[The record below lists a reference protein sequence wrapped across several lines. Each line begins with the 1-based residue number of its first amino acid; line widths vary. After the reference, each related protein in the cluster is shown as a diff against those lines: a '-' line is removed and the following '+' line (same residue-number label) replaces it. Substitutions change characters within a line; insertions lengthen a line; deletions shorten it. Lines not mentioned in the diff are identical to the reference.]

1 MFVAGTDDGNGF
13 LRRYN
18 AADSSLAY
26 TLDLGSLGV
35 DGEVTGIAV
44 DSNGDPL
51 VSGHSTNAALS
62 GTVKNAHSGGL
73 DAFVLAVDDQTTTAV
88 TNFVTYAGTSG
99 TDRGFGVAVD
109 ASDNSFYLTGNT
121 DSTFAGET
129 SSGATDA
136 FITKFD
142 SLGNLAFAHQFG
154 GAFNYS
160 GAAIAFDSNGTS
172 VLSRLGLPA
181 GPAPGDSADTV
192 VAETSVRPGQYFSIS
207 VNDGASQRITID
219 DDDSFGFLV
228 FRINS
233 VLGDKG
239 TASFVEDLDGQHLE
253 IKARNGSI
261 IDIQSGAQ
269 EFDALAGLGLRE
281 TRLFGDPADL
291 EELDATSSSAFEL
304 GFVDGT
310 NVLSRAAS
318 AEAEALIDG
327 ALLAIEKIFRFLTGE
342 PEDRNPFPTGTVSAR
357 TRSQIANFQV
367 ALDRLQGSA
376 SPSIFNLFG

>member
-1 MFVAGTDDGNGF
+1 MGNAG
-13 LRRYN
+13 
-18 AADSSLAY
+18 
-26 TLDLGSLGV
+26 
-35 DGEVTGIAV
+35 
-44 DSNGDPL
+44 
-51 VSGHSTNAALS
+51 
-62 GTVKNAHSGGL
+62 
-73 DAFVLAVDDQTTTAV
+73 
-88 TNFVTYAGTSG
+88 
-99 TDRGFGVAVD
+99 
-109 ASDNSFYLTGNT
+109 
-121 DSTFAGET
+121 
-129 SSGATDA
+129 
-136 FITKFD
+136 
-142 SLGNLAFAHQFG
+142 
-154 GAFNYS
+154 
-160 GAAIAFDSNGTS
+160 SNGTS